1 MSTSGK
7 VKAVGG
13 GNATITATTHN
24 GFTATCTVTVTVPL
38 NGIGLNK
45 TEHTLPIDGTFVL
58 TVSFDPTDA
67 TDKTVSWEVVGSGNL
82 VSIAPNGASCTV
94 TGLSVGQTTVTAKV
108 GNHSASCAFTVVE
121 TPLDNTEGYGGGNGQ
136 WDD

>member
-1 MSTSGK
+1 
-7 VKAVGG
+7 
-13 GNATITATTHN
+13 
-24 GFTATCTVTVTVPL
+24 VTVPL

-67 TDKTVSWEVVGSGNL
+67 TDRTVSWEVVGSGNL

-121 TPLDNTEGYGGGNGQ
+121 TPLDSTEGYGGGNGQ